1 MAKLTGAQRKWL
13 RGQAH
18 SLRPL
23 VRLGKQGLTE
33 GVVREIDAVLDSH
46 ELVKVQGQ
54 GKAENRELTERL
66 ETELGAEVVGLIG
79 HVLILFREQADPEL
93 RRFEIPD

>member
-46 ELVKVQGQ
+46 ELVKVQGL

-66 ETELGAEVVGLIG
+66 EAELGAEVVGLIG
-79 HVLILFREQADPEL
+79 HVLILFREQEDPEL

>member
-23 VRLGKQGLTE
+23 VRLGKQGLTD

-66 ETELGAEVVGLIG
+66 EAELGAEVVGLIG
-79 HVLILFREQADPEL
+79 HVLILFREQEDPEL